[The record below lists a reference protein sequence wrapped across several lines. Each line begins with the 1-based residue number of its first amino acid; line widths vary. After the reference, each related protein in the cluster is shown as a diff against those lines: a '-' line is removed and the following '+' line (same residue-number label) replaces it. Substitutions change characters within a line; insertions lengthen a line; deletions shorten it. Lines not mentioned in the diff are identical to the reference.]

1 MSQTLAPTSAVTP
14 ESARFV
20 VVDED
25 GYFSI
30 DGIRM
35 ADQEVGA
42 QWLSTMRKDERGR
55 ALIEVDG
62 QAVIIEAFDHP
73 LTILDIEPGPETH
86 WRARFNYGYE
96 TNVDSHSLS
105 CDEWDRFF
113 VRTENGLRA
122 ALSRSAQSRLFQQ
135 ATAYDDTS
143 VTFDTRTIEIA
154 PYYGSYSAA
163 NDPTFWS
170 DIYKNET
177 PRWDNGAFHPGLPR
191 LIPPLKLTRCRVL
204 VLGCGNG
211 HDAHWWSQQ
220 GHIVTGVDFAPE
232 AIENARATY
241 GESSD
246 LKWVQADAFKLPTDW
261 NERFDIIFE
270 HTFFCA
276 INPARRPEVLK
287 LWRRLLSSRGRL
299 LGFVPIMD
307 KPEGP
312 PFGCTEWEFRT
323 RLLLPPRRGASP
335 LFLPL
340 IWSRDRESLPKRL
353 GQELFFVVERRD

>member
-1 MSQTLAPTSAVTP
+1 MSQTLAPMSVPTA

-42 QWLSTMRKDERGR
+42 KWLSSMRKDDRGR
-55 ALIEVDG
+55 AIIEVDG
-62 QAVIIEAFDHP
+62 QPVIVEAFDHP
-73 LTILDIEPGPETH
+73 LTILDVEPGPETH

-96 TNVDSHSLS
+96 TTVDSHSLA

-113 VRTENGLRA
+113 IRTETGIRA
-122 ALSRSAQSRLFQQ
+122 VLSRSAQSRLFQQ

-143 VTFDTRTIEIA
+143 VTFGARTIEIA
-154 PYYGSYSAA
+154 PYYGSHSAA
-163 NDPTFWS
+163 NGATFWS
-170 DIYKNET
+170 DIYRNEV
-177 PRWDNGAFHPGLPR
+177 PRWDIGAFHPALPR

-232 AIENARATY
+232 AIENARANY

-261 NERFDIIFE
+261 NERFDIIYE

-276 INPARRPEVLK
+276 VNPARRPDILK
-287 LWRRLLSSRGRL
+287 LWRRLLTPRGRL

-312 PFGCTEWEFRT
+312 PFGCTEWELRT
-323 RLLLPPRRGASP
+323 RLLLPQRRGAQS

-340 IWSRDRESLPKRL
+340 IWSRDRESISKRL